1 MLPELFQFCRIT
13 LRNIIL
19 PKSQN
24 VIKMQTP
31 NLDIAACILSTSN
44 YSILQNVT
52 ELVKMCLGYVKVSI

>member
-44 YSILQNVT
+44 YSILQNVS
-52 ELVKMCLGYVKVSI
+52 ELVKMRLGYVKVSI